1 MSGPI
6 ADKRLKAIA
15 KENFAKISDSNIF
28 LLLFNEK
35 MVEEVVPLIQMGL
48 AVYLDKPIAIL
59 MPKGARLSMNLQRLG
74 VATEEFD
81 PEDQASFEAASMR
94 LLQKINV

>member
-1 MSGPI
+1 MSKPI
-6 ADKRLKAIA
+6 PDKRLKAIA
-15 KENFAKISDSNIF
+15 KESFDRIGDSSIF

-35 MVEEVVPLIQMGL
+35 MVEEVIPLIQMGL

-59 MPKGARLSMNLQRLG
+59 MPKGARMSMNLQRLG

-81 PEDQASFEAASMR
+81 PEDTASIEAASMR
-94 LLQKINV
+94 LLQKMKV